1 MKPSDIHGRTLLT
14 LTALFTLQCSL
25 LASNDD
31 TDMWTVGAAS
41 VRITPETPVWMAGY
55 ASRTGPSEGVLLDLH
70 ASAIVLTDV
79 QQTRLAVVSLDLIEI
94 PESLRT
100 QLQDMALK
108 NYGLK
113 SSNLLLNV
121 SHTHG
126 GPMLSAQTVADWGA
140 DPVWGDRAEAYVRD
154 VVSKVDELLKN
165 AIEKQQPAQ
174 VSFGRSTCA
183 LAMNRRL
190 PTPEGMRLAP
200 NPNGPTDHDVPVLQ
214 VRSVKGELIA
224 VAFGYACHNTTMGG
238 IPLLNG
244 DYAGYARHKLET
256 DHPGAV
262 AMFLGGCGG
271 DQDPVLRGGP
281 AEAEQNGNLLATAVE
296 QTLNAKSTSL
306 PARLKIANATIP
318 LEFAAL
324 PPRPDLEVRAQ
335 SGNGFVAR
343 HAQSI
348 LKNWPGPNDHPP
360 AYQYPIQVMSLGDQL
375 TLIALG
381 GEPVADYSLRLKKEL
396 SGQEHAVWVAGY
408 SNLVNAYI
416 PNRRVLEEGG
426 YEGTEAIIY
435 QSLPAPFRP
444 ELEDQI
450 VSTVR
455 KLFDQIHSK

>member
-1 MKPSDIHGRTLLT
+1 MAGEEDPDV
-14 LTALFTLQCSL
+14 
-25 LASNDD
+25 
-31 TDMWTVGAAS
+31 WTVGAAS

-70 ASAIVLTDV
+70 ARVIVLTDSHKA
-79 QQTRLAVVSLDLIEI
+79 RIAVVSLDLIEI

-100 QLQDMALK
+100 QLQEMALK

-113 SSNLLLNV
+113 SSDLLLNV

-126 GPMLSAQTVADWGA
+126 GPMLSAQNVADWGA
-140 DPVWGDRAEAYVRD
+140 DPVWGDKAEAFVTHL
-154 VVSKVDELLKN
+154 VSKVDGLLKK
-165 AIEKQQPAQ
+165 ALEQKQPAQ

-190 PTPEGMRLAP
+190 PTAEGIRLAP
-200 NPNGPTDHDVPVLQ
+200 NPNGPTDHDVPALH
-214 VRSVKGELIA
+214 VRTHKGELIA
-224 VAFGYACHNTTMGG
+224 VVFGYACHNTTMGG

-244 DYAGYARHKLET
+244 DYAGYACHKIEA
-256 DHPGAV
+256 DHPGTV
-262 AMFLGGCGG
+262 ALFLGGCGG

-281 AEAEQNGNLLATAVE
+281 AEAEQNGNLLAAAVE
-296 QTLNAKSTSL
+296 QTLNAQSISL
-306 PARLKIANATIP
+306 SPRLNIASETIP

-324 PPRPDLEVRAQ
+324 PSRSDLEVRAQ

-360 AYQYPIQVMSLGDQL
+360 AYQYPIQVVSFGDQL
-375 TLIALG
+375 TLIALA

-396 SGQEHAVWVAGY
+396 SDQEQAVWVAGY

-455 KLFDQIHSK
+455 KLVNQTHSK